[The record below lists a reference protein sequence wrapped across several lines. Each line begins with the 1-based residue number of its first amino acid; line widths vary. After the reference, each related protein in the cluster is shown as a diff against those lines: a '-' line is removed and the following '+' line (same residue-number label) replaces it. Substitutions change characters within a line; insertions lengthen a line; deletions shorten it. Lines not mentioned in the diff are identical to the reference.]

1 MFIKISICS
10 RHESLKGGLC
20 NLAWCDLP
28 VNVFNNYAIEGYF
41 ERCVVVNDLIPCT
54 FICLNCPPIGDNES

>member
-1 MFIKISICS
+1 MFIKVSICS
-10 RHESLKGGLC
+10 RPESLKGGLC

-41 ERCVVVNDLIPCT
+41 ERCVEVNDLIPC
-54 FICLNCPPIGDNES
+54 IPLSV